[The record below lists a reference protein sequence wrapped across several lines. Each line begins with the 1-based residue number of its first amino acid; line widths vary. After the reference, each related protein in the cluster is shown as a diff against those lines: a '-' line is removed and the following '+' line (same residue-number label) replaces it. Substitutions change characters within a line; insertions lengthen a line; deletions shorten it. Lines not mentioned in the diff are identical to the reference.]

1 MESGIAFEMIIVG
14 IGVLDLDSD
23 VLYLLVVL
31 EFVLNL
37 LQGLEGLVRF
47 DVSAASVL
55 ARGKSPDVEVVNFFN
70 TGALLNGFLDLEVV
84 DVGGG
89 GFHQSEE
96 ALLDGGVRGTDDD
109 NGEDEGDKGV
119 SDLSFR
125 PEPDDN
131 SGNDHTN

>member
-1 MESGIAFEMIIVG
+1 MERGLAFEMITVG

-37 LQGLEGLVRF
+37 LQGLERLVRG
-47 DVSAASVL
+47 DVSADCVL

-84 DVGGG
+84 DVGGD

-119 SDLSFR
+119 SDLSFG